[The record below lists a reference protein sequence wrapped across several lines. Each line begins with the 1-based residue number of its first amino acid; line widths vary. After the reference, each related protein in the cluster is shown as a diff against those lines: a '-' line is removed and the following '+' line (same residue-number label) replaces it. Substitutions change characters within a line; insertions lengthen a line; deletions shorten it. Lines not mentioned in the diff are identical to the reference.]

1 MADKQNTLKERR
13 NQTTK
18 LIDHMLVER
27 NQLLALLL
35 QTSAIK
41 PDSATDSDNDLL
53 NEFCQVLVDYIAAGH
68 FGLYE
73 RIVKGKERRKSV
85 SDLAMK
91 VYEKIDETTQTALS
105 FNEKYDP
112 DNETTDLSR
121 LQEDLSRLGE
131 ALTTRIEL
139 EDQLINQL
147 FEPREY
153 AQA

>member
-1 MADKQNTLKERR
+1 MAGKQKTLTGRR

-35 QTSAIK
+35 QTSDIRKNALTE
-41 PDSATDSDNDLL
+41 SENDLL

-73 RIVKGKERRKSV
+73 RVVKGKERRKSV
-85 SDLAMK
+85 ADLAMK
-91 VYEKIDETTQTALS
+91 VYPKIDETTQEALS
-105 FNEKYDP
+105 FNERYDP
-112 DNETTDLSR
+112 GNESSDFSRLHADLSK
-121 LQEDLSRLGE
+121 LGE

-147 FEPREY
+147 LDPKDRVPV
-153 AQA
+153 